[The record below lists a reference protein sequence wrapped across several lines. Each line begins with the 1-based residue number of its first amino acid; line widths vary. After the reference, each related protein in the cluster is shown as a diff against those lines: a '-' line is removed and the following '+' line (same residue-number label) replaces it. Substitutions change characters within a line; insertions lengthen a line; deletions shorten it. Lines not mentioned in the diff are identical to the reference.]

1 MSGGG
6 NLFLGGK
13 VAEELLDFGGA
24 HGAGVAQVVEADKTF
39 VPLDIGFLS
48 ADGVSAQANGVVE
61 AVG

>member
-1 MSGGG
+1 M
-6 NLFLGGK
+6 
-13 VAEELLDFGGA
+13 AEELLDFGGA